1 MESWEKFDV
10 SRRWREKHGIKETDH
25 FKIDADSIKTIRDV
39 QILLSH
45 GREFGVLYKGIEALI
60 TTSTCSGYSVQSSEN
75 FYETEDLDDF
85 AEHAMLG
92 PYLLKDIVDQLEITD
107 LA

>member
-1 MESWEKFDV
+1 MESWEKFDI
-10 SRRWREKHGIKETDH
+10 SRRWREKHGIKPTDH
-25 FKIDADSIKTIRDV
+25 HKINADSIKTMRDV

-45 GREFGVLYKGIEALI
+45 GREFSVLYKGIEALI
-60 TTSTCSGYSVQSSEN
+60 TTSMCSGYSVQSSEN
-75 FYETEDLDDF
+75 YYDTDDLDEF
-85 AEHAMLG
+85 GEHATLG